1 VAGGDGVAP
10 LGALLLPNAYLYAQ
24 LSLRK
29 KNQSS
34 SPGRA
39 ATIRTAI
46 KKKRTITILL
56 GYGSKTEAR

>member
-1 VAGGDGVAP
+1 MR
-10 LGALLLPNAYLYAQ
+10 LSALADFLIRLKAQ

-34 SPGRA
+34 SHMRA
-39 ATIRTAI
+39 KTIRTAT

-56 GYGSKTEAR
+56 GNGSKKEAR